1 MIAWIDTET
10 IGLLDQLCPEGLLEI
25 AVVVTDD
32 DLNVL
37 GQFERTFHFVLPE
50 HLRDVALRGQ
60 PRMVHQTQTSP
71 LVPGEYVFDMHSK
84 NNLWVEC
91 DASEY
96 THSFI
101 DQALVD
107 WMMYLLGAE
116 KGTVVAGGANIA
128 SFDRRWLEVALPRFN
143 DFLHYRNVDMSTLK
157 TMVRMWS
164 GGDIG
169 NPPAGRGLHRAM
181 PDILDTIDLARFYRD
196 HFFKQ
201 RSIK

>member
-10 IGLLDQLCPEGLLEI
+10 IGLLDRLRPGGLLEV

-32 DLNVL
+32 DLTITHHFQSVL
-37 GQFERTFHFVLPE
+37 RYILPD
-50 HLRDVALRGQ
+50 HMRKVALSGE
-60 PRMVHQTQTSP
+60 PRMTWLASDKNSP
-71 LVPGEYVFDMHSK
+71 DEFVFDMHSK

-91 DASEY
+91 DTAPCS
-96 THSFI
+96 HR
-101 DQALVD
+101 LVD
-107 WMMYLLGAE
+107 QMLVEWMSESVGAE

-128 SFDRRWLEVALPRFN
+128 SFDRRWLEVALPQFN

-157 TMVRMWS
+157 TMVNMWS
-164 GGDIG
+164 GGIAG